1 MTIEDPEALEMEILE
16 TEDVMYNLA
25 EKIAL
30 IKAVLARPKP
40 LNVQALT
47 FQPQAPPSAPV
58 IQPPTPANQS
68 ASELPISED
77 TPVPNAIQEQPL
89 TATTGISHL
98 PQTQEYVNTYAGVP
112 QNVSRLPKLTLPIF
126 GGEPLKWQTFWD
138 SFDLI
143 CSKF

>member
-1 MTIEDPEALEMEILE
+1 MKETQPRTALNQIEAKRTTVIDLNTRILVTIEDPEALEMEILE

-30 IKAVLARPKP
+30 IKVVLARPKP

-68 ASELPISED
+68 TSE
-77 TPVPNAIQEQPL
+77 
-89 TATTGISHL
+89 
-98 PQTQEYVNTYAGVP
+98 
-112 QNVSRLPKLTLPIF
+112 
-126 GGEPLKWQTFWD
+126 
-138 SFDLI
+138 
-143 CSKF
+143 